1 MKKIIKNILIKIEK
15 NGFEAYIVGGFVRDF
30 LIGQKSFDIDICT
43 NATPKELQIIFP
55 NSNLNFGG
63 ISFKLKKY
71 NFEITTYREE
81 ILYERRKPSKL
92 RFINDVKKDLTRR
105 DFTINTILMNK
116 KGIVLDYLNGIK
128 DLKQRKIKVVGDATK
143 KLEEDPLRIL
153 RAIRLA
159 TVLNF
164 KIDSSLKKIIKEKAY
179 LVKDLSN
186 TRIKEELDKILL
198 SNNVLYGLELL
209 KELKMFEVLKISYQ
223 KIIPVNNIIGMYAQI
238 NEEYNLPFNKLEKKQ
253 LKYLKEILAKEKIDS
268 KVIYKYGLELS
279 LIAGLIKGVNLTSI
293 RKLAKKLPIKSIQ
306 DIKITPLELL
316 KVSGIEKKHISL
328 IMNELENLII
338 SGKITNT
345 KKDIMKYLKS
355 R

>member
-164 KIDSSLKKIIKEKAY
+164 KIDSSLKKIIKENAS

-238 NEEYNLPFNKLEKKQ
+238 NGEYNLPFNKLEKKQ

-279 LIAGLIKGVNLTSI
+279 LIAGLIKGANLTSI
-293 RKLAKKLPIKSIQ
+293 RKLSKKLPIKSIK

-316 KVSGIEKKHISL
+316 KVSNIEKKHISL